1 MASNSALEQVGRKR
15 ARACLGASPVREAGP
30 SGRTRSK
37 ERQLFDAKQTLCRQ
51 RVQSDEPAAG
61 SDPMLVDAAAEES
74 LPTAA
79 QSPGHRAGKAGHSD
93 TPDNR
98 YFVVRG
104 RLWRCSNP
112 ALPPA
117 ERQRLTQQLMRAR
130 SRVGAALRAGDKTAE
145 RAARGQVDD
154 AKVALGERGPAW
166 WTDGAPDYNR
176 HMAKNTPYA
185 AWFAALPPSQ
195 QCGSV

>member
-1 MASNSALEQVGRKR
+1 
-15 ARACLGASPVREAGP
+15 VRETGP
-30 SGRTRSK
+30 AGRTRSK
-37 ERQLFDAKQTLCRQ
+37 DCQLLDEKQSFHRML
-51 RVQSDEPAAG
+51 VQSDEPVAG
-61 SDPMLVDAAAEES
+61 SGSTHAVHQGSELDGEAAKES
-74 LPTAA
+74 LPAVV
-79 QSPGHRAGKAGHSD
+79 QSSGHGVGKAGHPD

-112 ALPPA
+112 ALPAA

-130 SRVGAALRAGDKTAE
+130 SRVGAALRAGDKAAE
-145 RAARGQVDD
+145 RAARGQVDE
-154 AKVALGERGPAW
+154 AKVALGERGPVW
-166 WTDGAPDYNR
+166 WTDGAPDSNR

-195 QCGSV
+195 QLR